1 MNSNELNK
9 RVMKIVQAAIEPLV
23 TEYLQQHPE
32 YFSVCV
38 SGSGKICQHEITLS
52 YQPDGIKDIAT
63 VKPTIF
69 IRLGGLKKCHELDCF
84 DHHPESMYSK
94 FTVNGSTVSD
104 QEITNV

>member
-9 RVMKIVQAAIEPLV
+9 RIMKIVQCTIEPLV

-32 YFSVCV
+32 YFADCV

-52 YQPDGIKDIAT
+52 YQPEGIKDVAT

-69 IRLGGLKKCHELDCF
+69 IRLGGLEKCHELNCY
-84 DHHPESMYSK
+84 DHHPEDMYSK
-94 FTVNGSTVSD
+94 FTVDESTVSY
-104 QEITNV
+104 QEIPNV